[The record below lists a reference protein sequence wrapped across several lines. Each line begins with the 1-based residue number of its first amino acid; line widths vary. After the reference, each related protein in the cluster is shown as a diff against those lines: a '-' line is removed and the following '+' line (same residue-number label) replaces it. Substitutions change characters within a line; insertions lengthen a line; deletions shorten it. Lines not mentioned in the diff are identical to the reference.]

1 MDNFDTFQ
9 KPPIDLKEVSR
20 LAIKAAKMKKET
32 VVKNKFSQINDKK
45 FYFPDGILSLL
56 FHHPILKEPNE
67 FKEKMG

>member
-45 FYFPDGILSLL
+45 FYFPDGIL
-56 FHHPILKEPNE
+56 FHHPNQKEPNE